1 MVRKAPWAMSITIS
15 SAVPSGPG
23 ATSKH
28 PQLPCGP
35 GGLRLCSSSLT
46 SYRRRA
52 SLLPAPG
59 EAITGPWCRYPITN
73 VLRYCVYRGNEQVR
87 ELHVVFEC
95 DRLMQV
101 RRLSAEV
108 LRPLITLPGLEG
120 APRAAAK
127 GLTEGAAI
135 PSSGSEASIGTP
147 RQALRVAVCALPTL
161 APADVDAFSALQRG

>member
-73 VLRYCVYRGNEQVR
+73 VLRYCVYRGKRTGER
-87 ELHVVFEC
+87 APRGF
-95 DRLMQV
+95 RMRPLMQV

-108 LRPLITLPGLEG
+108 LRPLSPCPDSRE
-120 APRAAAK
+120 APTGGGE
-127 GLTEGAAI
+127 GLTEGVAI
-135 PSSGSEASIGTP
+135 PSSGSEASMGTP